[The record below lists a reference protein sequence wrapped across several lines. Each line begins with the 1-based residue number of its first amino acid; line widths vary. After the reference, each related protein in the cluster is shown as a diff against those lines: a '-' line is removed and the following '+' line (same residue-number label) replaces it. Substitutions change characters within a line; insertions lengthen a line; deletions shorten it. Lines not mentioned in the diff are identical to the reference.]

1 MDDIKL
7 AWVGLNNALARVNNA
22 LSSLGGIPS
31 LSDDVDLTSPDS
43 LDSWIGLVE
52 LDLLKIKNQITAKL
66 VDIEK
71 EIKDNEVNSKLQ
83 VLQ

>member
-1 MDDIKL
+1 MDDMKL
-7 AWVGLNNALARVNNA
+7 AWVGLNNALARVSNA
-22 LSSLGGIPS
+22 LSSLGGVPS

-83 VLQ
+83 VLR